1 MLLIAIHFFKIHE
14 KFSSSKIEHSCPS
27 VVGRLPQ
34 ADGVLH
40 LNDGRYA
47 LLEFKLGTKEI
58 EEGAKHLLEIE
69 ELIRQYNEKEKQC
82 PLRLPNLKIVITG
95 AQYGYKREDGV
106 FVIPIGCL
114 KD

>member
-1 MLLIAIHFFKIHE
+1 MYSIALCVANCNTFFKIHE
-14 KFSSSKIEHSCPS
+14 RFSSSKIEHSCPS

-47 LLEFKLGTKEI
+47 LLEFKPGTKEI

-69 ELIRQYNEKEKQC
+69 
-82 PLRLPNLKIVITG
+82 PLQGGTKSAI
-95 AQYGYKREDGV
+95 
-106 FVIPIGCL
+106 
-114 KD
+114 